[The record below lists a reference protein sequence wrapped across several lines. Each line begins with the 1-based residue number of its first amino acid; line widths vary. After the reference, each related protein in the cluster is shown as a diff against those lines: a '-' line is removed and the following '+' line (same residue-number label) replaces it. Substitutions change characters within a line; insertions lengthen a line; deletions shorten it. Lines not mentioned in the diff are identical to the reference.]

1 MTKRLKPSLS
11 QEDRVSLLRQL
22 EQQYLH
28 SSATLALLQL
38 KIVQQQLSEPALR
51 PRRSQSSTS

>member
-38 KIVQQQLSEPALR
+38 KIVQQQLSERALR

>member
-11 QEDRVSLLRQL
+11 QEDWVSLLRQL

>member
-38 KIVQQQLSEPALR
+38 KIV
-51 PRRSQSSTS
+51 